1 MTPVLTEARRLLVST
16 VGRLMDRF
24 GPEYWKDLDEQ
35 EAYPEAFVS
44 EFEAQGFGSLL
55 VPEAYGGSGGTLAD
69 ASLVLEEIHACG
81 GNAQPFHGQYYLSFL
96 IGRVASEEM
105 RGAVLPALARHE
117 LRMQSFALTEP
128 DAGSDL
134 TRIAT
139 TAERDGDRY
148 RIRGRKV
155 FISRV
160 EQSALMVLVARTAG
174 PASGGKRTEG
184 LSLFLIDLRKAK
196 GLERTRIPTMS
207 NSQTYEVFLNDVEVP
222 AENRI
227 GEEGHG
233 FEYLLHVLNPERI
246 LLASECLGDARWFID
261 RSTAYAKQRVV
272 FGRPI
277 GSNQGVQ
284 FPLAEAY
291 ARLVAADLVRW
302 EAVRRF
308 ESDAD
313 PKEVGR
319 YANVAKFL
327 ASECSWRAANVA
339 MDVHGGYGMARDMH
353 IERKMR
359 EARLYQVAP
368 VSNNLVL
375 AHIAHQ
381 VLDLPRSY

>member
-1 MTPVLTEARRLLVST
+1 VTPVLSEAQRLLLGT
-16 VGRLMDRF
+16 VGRLMDWF
-24 GPEYWKDLDEQ
+24 GPDYWRDLDDR

-55 VPEAYGGSGGTLAD
+55 IPEAYGGTGGSLTD
-69 ASLVLEEIHACG
+69 AALVLEEIHARG

-96 IGRVASEEM
+96 MNRFASEDL
-105 RGAVLPALARHE
+105 RRTYLPALARGE

-134 TRIAT
+134 TRITT
-139 TAERDGDRY
+139 TAERIGDRY

-160 EQSALMVLVARTAG
+160 EQSDLMVLVARTAV
-174 PASGGKRTEG
+174 PEKEAKRTEG
-184 LSLFLIDLRKAK
+184 LSLFLIDLREAK
-196 GLERTRIPTMS
+196 GIDRTRIETMF
-207 NSQTYEVFLNDVEVP
+207 NSQTYELFLNDVEVP
-222 AENRI
+222 AGNRFGEENR
-227 GEEGHG
+227 G

-246 LLASECLGDARWFID
+246 LLASECIGDSRWFID
-261 RSTAYAKQRVV
+261 RSTEYAKGRVV

-284 FPLAEAY
+284 FPLADAY
-291 ARLVAADLVRW
+291 ARMAAADLVRW
-302 EAVRRF
+302 HAVHLH

-313 PKEVGR
+313 PKEVGK
-319 YANVAKFL
+319 YANIAKYL
-327 ASECSWRAANVA
+327 ASEGSWRAANVA
-339 MDVHGGYGMARDMH
+339 MDIHGGYGMARSLH
-353 IERKMR
+353 VERKMR
-359 EARLYQVAP
+359 ETRLYQVAP

-381 VLDLPRSY
+381 VLGLPRSY